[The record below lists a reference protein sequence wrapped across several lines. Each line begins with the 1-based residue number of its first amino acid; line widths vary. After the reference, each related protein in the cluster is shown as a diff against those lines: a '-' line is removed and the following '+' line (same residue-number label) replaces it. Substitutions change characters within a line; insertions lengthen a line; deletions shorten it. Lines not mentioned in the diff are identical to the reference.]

1 MPMPMNQK
9 WTLSL
14 LLSLFLVSATAQQG
28 YEIKVTIR
36 PFTKGYLFLANYYG
50 QKQMLVDSALI
61 DKNSQ
66 AVFSGKNSL
75 PGGIYLVAYP
85 NKDGYFEMIV
95 DKEQRFTV
103 MADSAD
109 LLNSLKFTGSRENQL
124 FRDYQGFSN
133 KTGMEINAM
142 QRAYAKATN
151 AADSARI
158 LSSLREKNLE
168 LRNYRQNFIKT
179 NPDHLLSSVFYVL
192 TEPSIPEGMKDS
204 VAIYNYYKSH
214 YWDGV
219 NLSDARLLRTPVFQL
234 KFNRYFDE
242 VLPQLPD
249 SLILEAD
256 EMIFAT
262 RQSPDMKQY
271 VLSTL
276 TEKYINPKFMGQDAV
291 FVHLFQKY
299 FIAGDA
305 DAWMTEKY
313 KKFVFDRGY
322 SLMANVIGEK
332 GADLKMVDSAGRKRS
347 LYEVN
352 AAYTVVCF
360 WDPTCSHCQVEVPK
374 LDSLYKAKWKALGVK
389 IFGVLTV
396 DAEKDKWLRYIREHN
411 LTEWINVYQTKEMK
425 DAEVKSNQ
433 PGFRQMYDVYQTPM
447 LYLLDDQKKILAKKL
462 SYEQLNDFLDHKTRP
477 SGTK

>member
-1 MPMPMNQK
+1 
-9 WTLSL
+9 
-14 LLSLFLVSATAQQG
+14 
-28 YEIKVTIR
+28 
-36 PFTKGYLFLANYYG
+36 
-50 QKQMLVDSALI
+50 
-61 DKNSQ
+61 
-66 AVFSGKNSL
+66 
-75 PGGIYLVAYP
+75 
-85 NKDGYFEMIV
+85 
-95 DKEQRFTV
+95 
-103 MADSAD
+103 
-109 LLNSLKFTGSRENQL
+109 
-124 FRDYQGFSN
+124 
-133 KTGMEINAM
+133 
-142 QRAYAKATN
+142 
-151 AADSARI
+151 
-158 LSSLREKNLE
+158 
-168 LRNYRQNFIKT
+168 
-179 NPDHLLSSVFYVL
+179 VL
-192 TEPSIPEGMKDS
+192 TEPTIPEELKDS
-204 VAIYNYYKSH
+204 VAIYQYYKSH

-219 NLSDARLLRTPVFQL
+219 NLSDARLLRTPVFQF

-249 SLILEAD
+249 SLIVEAD
-256 EMIFAT
+256 EMMFAA

-276 TEKYINPKFMGQDAV
+276 TEKYINPKYMGQDAV

-332 GADLKMVDSAGRKRS
+332 GADLKMADTAGRKTS
-347 LYEVN
+347 LYEVS

-360 WDPTCSHCQVEVPK
+360 WDPTCSHCQAEVPK

-411 LTEWINVYQTKEMK
+411 LTAWIHVYQTREMK

-462 SYEQLNDFLDHKTRP
+462 NYEQLNDFLDHKTRP
-477 SGTK
+477 SGNK